1 MNKTKIVIL
10 IAFSLSSC
18 NLNEQGSE
26 ASSSSSES
34 IAFSSVYSE
43 TESSMDTSEAN
54 TSEIS
59 TSSSFSLSSKNI
71 PPSSRPSPFQSQSTV
86 YYTVTIYQCYWI
98 SDLESYGNPRRD
110 FRVKV
115 EAGQPLYSTVDE
127 RHALLDRCS
136 IVYYPNGGAYSVNG
150 FYSDEACT
158 RFINYSYYPINHDMN
173 AYYFCTG

>member
-1 MNKTKIVIL
+1 MKKAKLIML
-10 IAFSLSSC
+10 IALSLFSC
-18 NLNEQGSE
+18 NLSEQGSE
-26 ASSSSSES
+26 SSSSSSES
-34 IAFSSVYSE
+34 IALSSVYSE
-43 TESSMDTSEAN
+43 TESSTDASEAN
-54 TSEIS
+54 TSETS
-59 TSSSFSLSSKNI
+59 TSSSLSLSSKNL

-127 RHALLDRCS
+127 HHALLDRCS
-136 IVYYPNGGAYSVNG
+136 IVYYPNGGAYFVDG
-150 FYSDEACT
+150 FYSDESCKH
-158 RFINYSYYPINHDMN
+158 FINYSYYLINRDMN